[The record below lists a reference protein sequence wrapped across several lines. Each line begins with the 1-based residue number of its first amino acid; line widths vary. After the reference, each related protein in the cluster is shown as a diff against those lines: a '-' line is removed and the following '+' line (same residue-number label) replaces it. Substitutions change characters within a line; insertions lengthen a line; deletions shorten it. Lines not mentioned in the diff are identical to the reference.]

1 MVMTDKKNWYVL
13 ITKPR
18 TEQKVASRLEA
29 IGVDVYCPLKTE
41 LRQWSDR
48 KKKVKVP
55 ILPSMLLVHIEAAK
69 RDQVFSVAGVI
80 RYLFWLGK
88 PAIVSSKEIET
99 LKETLNS
106 DYKKVSVEKYQV
118 GDAMDVEGF
127 GSVKEKGTI
136 KYISG
141 NQCWVVLHNLGFVIK
156 LQI

>member
-1 MVMTDKKNWYVL
+1 MTNKKNWYVI

-18 TEQKVASRLEA
+18 SEQKVAIRLEDL
-29 IGVDVYCPLKTE
+29 GVEVYCPVRTE
-41 LRQWSDR
+41 VRQWSDR

-55 ILPSMLLVHIEAAK
+55 VLPSMLLVHLK
-69 RDQVFSVAGVI
+69 NVDRDLVFSASGVV

-88 PAIVSSKEIET
+88 PAIVSSHEIEI

-106 DYKKVSVEKYQV
+106 DYTQVSIEKMTV
-118 GDAMDVEGF
+118 GNVIAVEGF
-127 GSVKEKGTI
+127 GTIKEKGTI